1 MKNLY
6 VRLDTNKYF
15 KKAGDYYSPYNLNHN
30 NYKDLIESLTFE
42 SFKAVDVTIFDTL
55 TTSTQSLVAGDK
67 VFIMPG
73 VTIPRYKIRE
83 TGKEIGFDIVRNHT
97 KATKIVFN
105 KKQVVDETI
114 DRRNEMG
121 IEIAEMKKILDHYG
135 ITSPELDDPEA
146 GDYVIIE
153 WSLYRGLSGVHN
165 YVTQSNS
172 TSLGLDTNHFYTYR
186 FKEDAYEQLI
196 NDLLANTNVI
206 ISDKDVM
213 KQCNGSQ
220 PLNSESYARLVSMFS
235 STQNQEIALELLCN
249 CDYDQSMVY
258 ILKLISKFDIRSM
271 PGTNHVNYKAFRQ
284 YMTTYWN
291 IDPNYYSGDII
302 DIVRRLA
309 DGGKLKREYLSEFKE
324 DILKHVKTYGENNI
338 FTISAIQM
346 NETYKQKIV
355 E

>member
-6 VRLDTNKYF
+6 LRIDGNKYL
-15 KKAGDYYSPYNLNHN
+15 KKVGETYSPYGFSSS
-30 NYKDLIESLTFE
+30 NYKDLLDCLKLESLNV
-42 SFKAVDVTIFDTL
+42 VDPTIFDGL
-55 TTSTQSLVAGDK
+55 NTSSQSLVAGDK

-83 TGKEIGFDIVRNHT
+83 TGKEIGFDIVRNQT
-97 KATKIVFN
+97 KATKVVFN
-105 KKQVVDETI
+105 KKQVIEEMI
-114 DRRNEMG
+114 DKRNEMG
-121 IEIAEMKKILDHYG
+121 IPINSVKQMFETYNVSA
-135 ITSPELDDPEA
+135 PELDDPDT
-146 GDYVIIE
+146 GSYVVVD
-153 WSLYRGLSGVHN
+153 WSLLRGLNHVYNSVISGN
-165 YVTQSNS
+165 TD
-172 TSLGLDTNHFYTYR
+172 GLETNHFYTYR

-196 NDLLANTNVI
+196 NDLLANTKVI

-220 PLNSESYARLVSMFS
+220 PLNSESYTRLVSMFS
-235 STQNQEIALELLCN
+235 SNQNQEIALELLCN

-258 ILKLISKFDIRSM
+258 ILKLISRFNLRNM

-284 YMTTYWN
+284 YMTIHWD

-338 FTISAIQM
+338 FAISAIQM
-346 NETYKQKIV
+346 NETYKEKIV